1 MPAWLLYGVT
11 SAVTTDLAAVPLLW
25 AAPLALYLLS
35 YVIAFRRGR
44 RLLPRALSASLLAGV
59 LLVLALTALVD
70 LARFRPP
77 WLWLLI
83 HLLGVFA
90 VSCFLHRDLADER
103 PAAEHLTAFY
113 LWLATGGVLAGVFCA
128 ALAPLLFDWPLEY
141 PLGILAALLLLPKV
155 LGRVGVSASR
165 WPFRTLY
172 FSLGILTVFLL
183 AGFGARGFFDQL
195 GGYALLLLPVAAAV
209 ALAFPW
215 GKLRAVHLLGLGVL
229 MGQCSLL
236 GSAELVY
243 RERSFFGVHRIVAQ
257 GGFLHYVS
265 GSTVHGRQHLDPA
278 KAREPLAYFART
290 APLGQV
296 FGGVAAV
303 GSRARVGVLG
313 LGVGCL
319 AAYAQEGEHWRF
331 FEIDPVV
338 VRIAKDERFFSYLRD
353 AAAPPEIVVG
363 DGRLLLEDERDAGE
377 PRYDVLALDAFS
389 SDAVPVHL
397 LTREALALYG
407 DRLSPGGLLVAN
419 ISNRFL
425 NLEPLFARHLADGWE
440 GVSLRKTGLT
450 EIEKDDGESRS
461 HVVVLAREASAFAF
475 LEQAGWRRLQAA
487 PGAPLWT
494 DDHADLLGVVDFAG
508 ESR

>member
-1 MPAWLLYGVT
+1 M
-11 SAVTTDLAAVPLLW
+11 
-25 AAPLALYLLS
+25 
-35 YVIAFRRGR
+35 
-44 RLLPRALSASLLAGV
+44 
-59 LLVLALTALVD
+59 
-70 LARFRPP
+70 
-77 WLWLLI
+77 
-83 HLLGVFA
+83 
-90 VSCFLHRDLADER
+90 
-103 PAAEHLTAFY
+103 
-113 LWLATGGVLAGVFCA
+113 
-128 ALAPLLFDWPLEY
+128 
-141 PLGILAALLLLPKV
+141 
-155 LGRVGVSASR
+155 
-165 WPFRTLY
+165 LY

-183 AGFGARGFFDQL
+183 AGFGARGFTSQL
-195 GGYALLLLPVAAAV
+195 GGYALLLLPVGVGV

-215 GKLRAVHLLGLGVL
+215 GKRRAVHLLGLGVL
-229 MGQCSLL
+229 MGQCSLM
-236 GSAELVY
+236 GSAELVF

-296 FGGVAAV
+296 FGGVASVESGAV
-303 GSRARVGVLG
+303 SPAAPRERVGVLG

-319 AAYAQEGEHWRF
+319 AAYAREGERWRF

-353 AAAPPEIVVG
+353 ATIPPEIVVG
-363 DGRLLLEDERDAGE
+363 DGRLLLERERDAGE
-377 PRYDVLALDAFS
+377 PPYDVLALDAFS

-407 DRLSPGGLLVAN
+407 NRLSPGGILVAN

-425 NLEPLFARHLADGWE
+425 NLEPLFARHLVDGWV

-450 EIEKDDGESRS
+450 ELEKDDGESRS
-461 HVVVLAREASAFAF
+461 HVVVLAKEAAAIAF
-475 LEQAGWRRLQAA
+475 LERAGWSRLS
-487 PGAPLWT
+487 PSPTAPLWT
-494 DDHADLLGVVDFAG
+494 DDHADLLGVVDFEG